1 MAVMPLG
8 TGNDLALNFGWG
20 NAFLERWIAAPQV
33 QRAVGSRLGWSTRFM
48 AAKLHIQCPALAVL
62 RAQLPD

>member
-1 MAVMPLG
+1 MPLG

-33 QRAVGSRLGWSTRFM
+33 QRAMHSW
-48 AAKLHIQCPALAVL
+48 
-62 RAQLPD
+62 LPDWLSGHPTVALHRSCTLCT